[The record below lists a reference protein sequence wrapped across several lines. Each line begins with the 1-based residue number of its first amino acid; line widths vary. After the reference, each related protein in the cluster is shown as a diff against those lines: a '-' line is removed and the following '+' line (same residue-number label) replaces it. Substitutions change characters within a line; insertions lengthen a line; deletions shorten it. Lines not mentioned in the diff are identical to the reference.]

1 MARIEPFA
9 QHAAPGAVPCTGDTG
24 ARMAPDVRWQW
35 LAFQDLSPHDLY
47 AALALRAA
55 VFVVEQGCAF
65 LDPDGWDAGA
75 LHLLG
80 WDPEC
85 GASPPRLIG
94 YLRVLPP
101 GLKHP
106 EPVIG
111 RVITAASH
119 RRRGLG
125 RLLMIEGMRRTR
137 AAFPRAPIRVA
148 AQQRLERFYASLG
161 FAPLGPPYVED
172 DLPHVDMVLPP
183 GR

>member
-1 MARIEPFA
+1 MTGPFA
-9 QHAAPGAVPCTGDTG
+9 QHADPGATRPCPG
-24 ARMAPDVRWQW
+24 ATEGLAAPRVCWHW
-35 LAFQDLSPHDLY
+35 LAFEDLSPHDLY

-55 VFVVEQGCAF
+55 VFVVEQGCPF
-65 LDPDGWDAGA
+65 LDPDGWDARA

-80 WDPEC
+80 WDATR
-85 GASPPRLIG
+85 GNVTPRLIA

-101 GLKHP
+101 GLKHR

-119 RRRGLG
+119 RRLGLG
-125 RLLMIEGMRRTR
+125 RLLMIEGLRRTR
-137 AAFPRAPIRVA
+137 TVFPCVSIRVA

-161 FAPLGPPYVED
+161 FAPIGASYVED